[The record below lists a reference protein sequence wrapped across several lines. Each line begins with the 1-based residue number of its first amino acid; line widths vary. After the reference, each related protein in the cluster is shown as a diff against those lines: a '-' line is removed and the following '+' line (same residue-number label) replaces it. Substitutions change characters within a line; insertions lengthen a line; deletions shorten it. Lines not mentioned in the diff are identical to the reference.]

1 MFQVRRAPQRRGTPR
16 PTQSKPHL
24 IRPVEDI
31 TEDEIQLV
39 ADNMT
44 DKVYNRDTVS
54 SRPNSDCSPFS
65 LQYMGT
71 IQYIERFVPIS
82 GEFVAKFSWNYKQN
96 HCGNFDTLILEEKLK
111 IIRSPPISPLL
122 TPRKSCSTSV

>member
-1 MFQVRRAPQRRGTPR
+1 MFQVRRPPRCRGAPR

-54 SRPNSDCSPFS
+54 SRPDSDCSPFS
-65 LQYMGT
+65 LQYMGM

-82 GEFVAKFSWNYKQN
+82 GELVVKFSWNY
-96 HCGNFDTLILEEKLK
+96 
-111 IIRSPPISPLL
+111 
-122 TPRKSCSTSV
+122 

>member
-16 PTQSKPHL
+16 PSQSKPHL

-54 SRPNSDCSPFS
+54 SRPDSTAVLFHCNIWERYSILKDLFQYQGS
-65 LQYMGT
+65 L
-71 IQYIERFVPIS
+71 
-82 GEFVAKFSWNYKQN
+82 
-96 HCGNFDTLILEEKLK
+96 
-111 IIRSPPISPLL
+111 
-122 TPRKSCSTSV
+122 